1 MLYFLFKKPSSTQ
14 GRFFDILEVLTDT
27 QYENNNFEHMGR
39 KSRR

>member
-1 MLYFLFKKPSSTQ
+1 MLYFFNTPSTR
-14 GRFFDILEVLTDT
+14 GRFFVILWVLRDE